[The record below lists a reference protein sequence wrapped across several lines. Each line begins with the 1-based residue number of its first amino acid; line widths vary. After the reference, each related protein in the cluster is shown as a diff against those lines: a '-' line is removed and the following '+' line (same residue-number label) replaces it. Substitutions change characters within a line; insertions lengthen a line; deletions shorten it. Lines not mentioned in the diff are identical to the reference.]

1 MVLAYY
7 ENDNIFNSLIDNFFS
22 AALDVN
28 TWLNYWVFPE

>member
-1 MVLAYY
+1 MCRMVLAYY

-28 TWLNYWVFPE
+28 T